1 MELDKSINSAV
12 TKKPN
17 EDAAVSCRKRLSFLD
32 DINVSEDDQ
41 KLRETVKVIAG
52 KEVTAKAI
60 CFLTFGLCLVKTFTQ
75 QRLDIVGVT
84 YNSKTRRLILVD
96 GKGLFSLDL
105 LASKTVGERD
115 LYLSGSR
122 VKREMG
128 FHKYQFNIV
137 RSIIYC
143 EKFNVYF
150 ILRRDYALKVY
161 NKDYEEIC
169 SVENVESRLLTLMV
183 FNPVSDELITGG
195 IKGIKFWKFKE
206 TESTD
211 YSDAVHMSNYKLFPS
226 AEFPH
231 MRQIW
236 CTNMEFDVN
245 MQRLYCFSNCD
256 LFCYDTKGNILF
268 QLTNAHQSTI
278 LSCVYSSYSNALLTS
293 SRDSEIKSW
302 NDQGCLLHVFH
313 GHTRSV
319 THILLHPNTLSL
331 FISGSLDGT
340 VKLWS
345 LDTMELFYSL
355 SLFTEG
361 IVWMGL
367 TEDKLLYCSSA
378 RNLHVYDLN
387 YFTKFWTHVSS
398 QIKALSLCGAN
409 GKSSRVVAMGSDN
422 SLRIFSLHNGTKLC
436 TVLPPPYPPLQS
448 VLSFAYNRTNGTIYF
463 LLTSWDIW
471 VYTARTDPACRAA
484 VWTIEEIHRHLN
496 RKHPLASCVQKNEYF
511 QHTRKESV
519 RDPVRCKCLCSLS
532 SPICYWIDEGLVYA
546 DTQEFLVLGM
556 QDGRILFLHTSI
568 QNLVYYEM
576 KAYKDPVIE
585 LKHDIDHHQLINMC
599 QELEYKLVQIWSL
612 PALKLLH
619 QINISNETMVF
630 TRINS
635 SLFLGLHSGAVNV
648 FDVHVEEGP
657 VDLLEK
663 NEKKPE
669 GNEEPDITHDSENAH
684 KGPVVAVDACK
695 TLSLFLSCGADY
707 MVKLWDIHKNL
718 LADIFLDNTLSSA
731 CFLNGSGD
739 ILVAFKNDLYI
750 LPHSKAL
757 GISTTDT
764 DVSGI
769 SATESFIYENQALN
783 YQKEGKTDV
792 SNVTDMDSYLV
803 PYMGFNFTSN
813 FTTELLDREKLSWK
827 LPLAPS
833 RIYCSPSIS
842 ATSLKI
848 FDFLFQP
855 GPLSIDEREKTELSE
870 RMILTDDMKYLPG
883 PRPAGAVALEI
894 PEFGI
899 SPCSSP
905 PSVCLEAQPEEE
917 VAETESESPN
927 TESLHQI
934 PSTEQQQVSEEAD
947 KERTN
952 LLTEGDFCL
961 DKTQTLQMKRKTGS
975 EKRKKKASKSD
986 RFPCGKEKKLVPGKL
1001 SSSDG
1006 AGLRKTHTP
1015 KHKRFSSETQNV
1027 TMARDPKT
1035 VSRAHSA
1042 IPIGEKMIP
1051 TPPPEALAP
1060 AEKRTFLSKKTYQ
1073 QKDGNNVTWSDKA
1086 LVRLETWRRKENERT
1101 EHAKKKRA
1109 ILELQ
1114 KLQHLHFPTSHWFCT
1129 RPATSQ
1135 QYQNLQ
1141 ISENLFEIEFA
1152 AWMQPHKKSH
1162 VLSHPCAVM
1171 QEGPINFSREFPYR
1185 LAWGPV
1191 TTHDLEAKLCYPRT
1205 MLDLFKEGKASSLL
1219 VERNLQPTR
1228 SIPSK
1233 GRYILVNAETP
1244 SISST
1249 PPVSSPLEDR
1259 LLSVRFPKQK
1269 ERMRQTLPHS
1279 VHKQSQPP
1287 AAMRHPLAL

>member
-17 EDAAVSCRKRLSFLD
+17 EDAAESCRKRLSFLD

-41 KLRETVKVIAG
+41 KLKETVKVIAG

-60 CFLTFGLCLVKTFTQ
+60 CFLTFGLYLVKSFTQ

-84 YNSKTRRLILVD
+84 YNSRTRRLILVD
-96 GKGLFSLDL
+96 GKGWFSLDL

-122 VKREMG
+122 VKREMD

-137 RSIIYC
+137 RSITYC

-150 ILRRDYALKVY
+150 VLRRDYALKVY

-169 SVENVESRLLTLMV
+169 SVENVETRLLTLMV

-195 IKGIKFWKFKE
+195 IKGVKFWKFKE
-206 TESTD
+206 TENTD
-211 YSDAVHMSNYKLFPS
+211 YSDAVHMSNYKLFP
-226 AEFPH
+226 
-231 MRQIW
+231 
-236 CTNMEFDVN
+236 
-245 MQRLYCFSNCD
+245 
-256 LFCYDTKGNILF
+256 
-268 QLTNAHQSTI
+268 
-278 LSCVYSSYSNALLTS
+278 
-293 SRDSEIKSW
+293 
-302 NDQGCLLHVFH
+302 
-313 GHTRSV
+313 
-319 THILLHPNTLSL
+319 
-331 FISGSLDGT
+331 
-340 VKLWS
+340 
-345 LDTMELFYSL
+345 SL

-387 YFTKFWTHVSS
+387 NFTKFWTRVSS

-409 GKSSRVVAMGSDN
+409 GKSSRVIAMGSDN

-436 TVLPPPYPPLQS
+436 TVLPPPYPSPLQS
-448 VLSFAYNRTNGTIYF
+448 VLSFAYNRTSGTIYF

-484 VWTIEEIHRHLN
+484 VWTIEEIHQHLN
-496 RKHPLASCVQKNEYF
+496 RKHPLASCVEKNEYF

-612 PALKLLH
+612 PALQLLH

-630 TRINS
+630 TRIFQNS

-648 FDVHVEEGP
+648 FDVHIEEGP
-657 VDLLEK
+657 VELLEK
-663 NEKKPE
+663 NEKKPG

-718 LADIFLDNTLSSA
+718 LAEICLDNTLSSA

-757 GISTTDT
+757 GISATDT

-792 SNVTDMDSYLV
+792 SKVTDMDSYLV
-803 PYMGFNFTSN
+803 PYMGFNFTSD
-813 FTTELLDREKLSWK
+813 FTTELLVSPMDGEKLSWK

-855 GPLSIDEREKTELSE
+855 GPLRIDEREKAELSE

-883 PRPAGAVALEI
+883 PRPARAVDLEI

-905 PSVCLEAQPEEE
+905 LSVCSEAQPEEE
-917 VAETESESPN
+917 VAETESESPD
-927 TESLHQI
+927 TESLQQI
-934 PSTEQQQVSEEAD
+934 PSTEPQQVNEEAD

-952 LLTEGDFCL
+952 LLTERDFCL
-961 DKTQTLQMKRKTGS
+961 DKTQTLQMKKKTGS

-986 RFPCGKEKKLVPGKL
+986 RFPSGKEKKLVPGKL

-1015 KHKRFSSETQNV
+1015 KHKRFSSETQNAM
-1027 TMARDPKT
+1027 MARDPKT
-1035 VSRAHSA
+1035 ASRAHSA
-1042 IPIGEKMIP
+1042 IPLVPGEKMIP

-1060 AEKRTFLSKKTYQ
+1060 AEKRTFLRKKMYQ
-1073 QKDGNNVTWSDKA
+1073 QKDSNNVSWSDKA

-1114 KLQHLHFPTSHWFCT
+1114 KLQHLHFPTSHWFCA

-1141 ISENLFEIEFA
+1141 ISENLFETELA

-1171 QEGPINFSREFPYR
+1171 QEAPINFSREFPYR

-1191 TTHDLEAKLCYPRT
+1191 TTHDLEGKLRYPRT

-1219 VERNLQPTR
+1219 VERNLQPTK

-1269 ERMRQTLPHS
+1269 ERMLQTLPHS

>member
-17 EDAAVSCRKRLSFLD
+17 EDAAESCRKRLSFLD

-41 KLRETVKVIAG
+41 KLKETVKVIAG

-60 CFLTFGLCLVKTFTQ
+60 CFLTFGLYLVKSFTQ

-84 YNSKTRRLILVD
+84 YNSRTRRLILVD
-96 GKGLFSLDL
+96 GKGWFSLDL

-122 VKREMG
+122 VKREMD

-137 RSIIYC
+137 RSITYC

-150 ILRRDYALKVY
+150 VLRRDYALKVY

-169 SVENVESRLLTLMV
+169 SVENVETRLLTLMV

-195 IKGIKFWKFKE
+195 IKGVKFWKFKE
-206 TESTD
+206 TENTD

-268 QLTNAHQSTI
+268 QLTSAHQSTI

-387 YFTKFWTHVSS
+387 NFTKFWTRVSS

-409 GKSSRVVAMGSDN
+409 GKSSRVIAMGSDN

-436 TVLPPPYPPLQS
+436 TVLPPPYPSPLQS
-448 VLSFAYNRTNGTIYF
+448 VLSFAYNRTSGTIYF

-484 VWTIEEIHRHLN
+484 VWTIEEIHQHLN
-496 RKHPLASCVQKNEYF
+496 RKHPLASCVEKNEYF

-576 KAYKDPVIE
+576 KAYKDP
-585 LKHDIDHHQLINMC
+585 
-599 QELEYKLVQIWSL
+599 
-612 PALKLLH
+612 
-619 QINISNETMVF
+619 
-630 TRINS
+630 NS

-648 FDVHVEEGP
+648 FDVHIEEGP
-657 VDLLEK
+657 VELLEK
-663 NEKKPE
+663 NEKKPG

-718 LADIFLDNTLSSA
+718 LAEICLDNTLSSA

-757 GISTTDT
+757 GISATDT

-792 SNVTDMDSYLV
+792 SKVTDMDSYLV
-803 PYMGFNFTSN
+803 PYMGFNFTSD
-813 FTTELLDREKLSWK
+813 FTTELLVSPMDGEKLSWK

-855 GPLSIDEREKTELSE
+855 GPLRIDEREKAELSE

-883 PRPAGAVALEI
+883 PRPARAVDLEI

-905 PSVCLEAQPEEE
+905 LSVCSEAQPEEE
-917 VAETESESPN
+917 VAETESESPD
-927 TESLHQI
+927 TESLQQI
-934 PSTEQQQVSEEAD
+934 PSTEPQQVNEEAD

-952 LLTEGDFCL
+952 LLTERDFCL
-961 DKTQTLQMKRKTGS
+961 DKTQTLQMKKKTGS

-986 RFPCGKEKKLVPGKL
+986 RFPSGKEKKLVPGKL

-1015 KHKRFSSETQNV
+1015 KHKRFSSETQNAM
-1027 TMARDPKT
+1027 MARDPKT
-1035 VSRAHSA
+1035 ASRAHSA
-1042 IPIGEKMIP
+1042 IPLVPGEKMIP

-1060 AEKRTFLSKKTYQ
+1060 AEKRTFLRKKMYQ
-1073 QKDGNNVTWSDKA
+1073 QKDSNNVSWSDKA

-1114 KLQHLHFPTSHWFCT
+1114 KLQHLHFPTSHWFCA

-1141 ISENLFEIEFA
+1141 ISENLFETELA

-1171 QEGPINFSREFPYR
+1171 QEAPINFSREFPYR

-1191 TTHDLEAKLCYPRT
+1191 TTHDLEGKLRYPRT

-1219 VERNLQPTR
+1219 VERNLQPTK

-1269 ERMRQTLPHS
+1269 ERMLQTLPHS

>member
-1 MELDKSINSAV
+1 MGLVA
-12 TKKPN
+12 
-17 EDAAVSCRKRLSFLD
+17 RLSFLD
-32 DINVSEDDQ
+32 DLNVSEDDQ
-41 KLRETVKVIAG
+41 KLKETLKVIAG
-52 KEVTAKAI
+52 KEVTAKAV
-60 CFLTFGLCLVKTFTQ
+60 CFLTFGLYLVKSFTQ
-75 QRLDIVGVT
+75 QHLDIIGVT

-96 GKGLFSLDL
+96 GKGFFSLDL
-105 LASKTVGERD
+105 LASKTV
-115 LYLSGSR
+115 
-122 VKREMG
+122 VKREID
-128 FHKYQFNIV
+128 FHKYQFNTV
-137 RSIIYC
+137 RSITYC

-150 ILRRDYALKVY
+150 VLRRDYALKVY
-161 NKDYEEIC
+161 NKNYEEIC
-169 SVENVESRLLTLMV
+169 SVENMESRLLTRMV

-195 IKGIKFWKFKE
+195 IKGVKFWKFKE
-206 TESTD
+206 TENTD
-211 YSDAVHMSNYKLFPS
+211 YSNAAHMSNYKLFP
-226 AEFPH
+226 
-231 MRQIW
+231 
-236 CTNMEFDVN
+236 
-245 MQRLYCFSNCD
+245 
-256 LFCYDTKGNILF
+256 
-268 QLTNAHQSTI
+268 
-278 LSCVYSSYSNALLTS
+278 
-293 SRDSEIKSW
+293 
-302 NDQGCLLHVFH
+302 
-313 GHTRSV
+313 
-319 THILLHPNTLSL
+319 
-331 FISGSLDGT
+331 
-340 VKLWS
+340 
-345 LDTMELFYSL
+345 SL

-367 TEDKLLYCSSA
+367 AEDKLLYCSSA

-387 YFTKFWTHVSS
+387 YFTKFWTRVSS
-398 QIKALSLCGAN
+398 QIKDLSLCGAN

-422 SLRIFSLHNGTKLC
+422 SLRIFSLNNGTKLC
-436 TVLPPPYPPLQS
+436 TVLPPPYPSPLQS
-448 VLSFAYNRTNGTIYF
+448 VLSFAYNRTSGTIYF

-471 VYTARTDPACRAA
+471 IYTARTDPACRAA
-484 VWTIEEIHRHLN
+484 VWTIEEIHQHLN
-496 RKHPLASCVQKNEYF
+496 RKHPLASYVQKNEYF

-519 RDPVRCKCLCSLS
+519 RDPVRCECLCSLS

-585 LKHDIDHHQLINMC
+585 LKHDRDHHQLINMC

-612 PALKLLH
+612 PALQLLH

-648 FDVHVEEGP
+648 FDVHIEGP
-657 VDLLEK
+657 VELLEK
-663 NEKKPE
+663 NEKKPGE
-669 GNEEPDITHDSENAH
+669 NEEPDFSHDSANDH

-695 TLSLFLSCGADY
+695 TLSLFLSCGEDY

-718 LADIFLDNTLSSA
+718 VADIFLDNTLSSA
-731 CFLNGSGD
+731 CFLNSSGD
-739 ILVAFKNDLYI
+739 ILVAFRNDLYI

-757 GISTTDT
+757 GISATDT

-792 SNVTDMDSYLV
+792 SKVTDMDSYLV
-803 PYMGFNFTSN
+803 PYMGFNFTSD
-813 FTTELLDREKLSWK
+813 FTTELLVSPMGGEKLSWK

-842 ATSLKI
+842 ATSLKV

-855 GPLSIDEREKTELSE
+855 GPLSIDEQEKAELSE
-870 RMILTDDMKYLPG
+870 RMILTDYMKYLPG
-883 PRPAGAVALEI
+883 PRPAEAVDLEI

-905 PSVCLEAQPEEE
+905 LSVCSEAQPEEE
-917 VAETESESPN
+917 VAEAESESTD
-927 TESLHQI
+927 TELLQQI
-934 PSTEQQQVSEEAD
+934 PSTEQQQVSEETD
-947 KERTN
+947 KERKN

-975 EKRKKKASKSD
+975 EKRKKKSSKSD
-986 RFPCGKEKKLVPGKL
+986 RFPSGKEKKLVPRKL
-1001 SSSDG
+1001 SSSEG
-1006 AGLRKTHTP
+1006 AGLRKTRTP
-1015 KHKRFSSETQNV
+1015 KHKRFSSEMQNAM
-1027 TMARDPKT
+1027 MARDPKT
-1035 VSRAHSA
+1035 VSRALSA
-1042 IPIGEKMIP
+1042 VPIAEKMIP

-1060 AEKRTFLSKKTYQ
+1060 AEKRTFLRKKIYQ
-1073 QKDGNNVTWSDKA
+1073 QKDGSNVSWSDKA

-1129 RPATSQ
+1129 QPATSQ

-1141 ISENLFEIEFA
+1141 ISENLFETEFA

-1171 QEGPINFSREFPYR
+1171 QEAPINFSREFPYR

-1191 TTHDLEAKLCYPRT
+1191 TTHDLEAKLRYPRT
-1205 MLDLFKEGKASSLL
+1205 MQGLFKDGKASSLL
-1219 VERNLQPTR
+1219 VERNLQPTK

-1249 PPVSSPLEDR
+1249 PPVSSPLEER

-1269 ERMRQTLPHS
+1269 KRVLQTLPHN
-1279 VHKQSQPP
+1279 VHKHSQPP
-1287 AAMRHPLAL
+1287 AAMQHLLAL

>member
-17 EDAAVSCRKRLSFLD
+17 EDAAVSCKKRLSFLD
-32 DINVSEDDQ
+32 YINVSEEDQ

-60 CFLTFGLCLVKTFTQ
+60 CFLTFGLYLVKSFTQ

-105 LASKTVGERD
+105 LASKTI
-115 LYLSGSR
+115 

-137 RSIIYC
+137 RSITYC

-169 SVENVESRLLTLMV
+169 SVENVESLLLTLMV

-226 AEFPH
+226 
-231 MRQIW
+231 
-236 CTNMEFDVN
+236 
-245 MQRLYCFSNCD
+245 
-256 LFCYDTKGNILF
+256 
-268 QLTNAHQSTI
+268 
-278 LSCVYSSYSNALLTS
+278 
-293 SRDSEIKSW
+293 
-302 NDQGCLLHVFH
+302 
-313 GHTRSV
+313 
-319 THILLHPNTLSL
+319 
-331 FISGSLDGT
+331 
-340 VKLWS
+340 
-345 LDTMELFYSL
+345 L

-378 RNLHVYDLN
+378 RNLRVYDLN

-409 GKSSRVVAMGSDN
+409 GKSSRVVALGSDN

-436 TVLPPPYPPLQS
+436 TVLPPPYPSPLQS

-484 VWTIEEIHRHLN
+484 VWTIEEIRQHLN

-576 KAYKDPVIE
+576 KAYKDPIIE
-585 LKHDIDHHQLINMC
+585 LKHDIDHRQLINMC

-648 FDVHVEEGP
+648 FDFHVEEGP

-792 SNVTDMDSYLV
+792 SNITDMDSYLV

-813 FTTELLDREKLSWK
+813 FTTELLDQEKLSWK

-848 FDFLFQP
+848 FDDLFQP
-855 GPLSIDEREKTELSE
+855 GPLSIDEREKAELSE
-870 RMILTDDMKYLPG
+870 GMILTDDMKYLPG

-905 PSVCLEAQPEEE
+905 PSVCLEAQLEEE
-917 VAETESESPN
+917 HWNETTN
-927 TESLHQI
+927 TN
-934 PSTEQQQVSEEAD
+934 PFTE
-947 KERTN
+947 
-952 LLTEGDFCL
+952 
-961 DKTQTLQMKRKTGS
+961 
-975 EKRKKKASKSD
+975 
-986 RFPCGKEKKLVPGKL
+986 
-1001 SSSDG
+1001 
-1006 AGLRKTHTP
+1006 
-1015 KHKRFSSETQNV
+1015 
-1027 TMARDPKT
+1027 
-1035 VSRAHSA
+1035 
-1042 IPIGEKMIP
+1042 
-1051 TPPPEALAP
+1051 
-1060 AEKRTFLSKKTYQ
+1060 
-1073 QKDGNNVTWSDKA
+1073 
-1086 LVRLETWRRKENERT
+1086 
-1101 EHAKKKRA
+1101 
-1109 ILELQ
+1109 
-1114 KLQHLHFPTSHWFCT
+1114 
-1129 RPATSQ
+1129 
-1135 QYQNLQ
+1135 
-1141 ISENLFEIEFA
+1141 
-1152 AWMQPHKKSH
+1152 
-1162 VLSHPCAVM
+1162 
-1171 QEGPINFSREFPYR
+1171 
-1185 LAWGPV
+1185 
-1191 TTHDLEAKLCYPRT
+1191 
-1205 MLDLFKEGKASSLL
+1205 
-1219 VERNLQPTR
+1219 
-1228 SIPSK
+1228 
-1233 GRYILVNAETP
+1233 
-1244 SISST
+1244 
-1249 PPVSSPLEDR
+1249 
-1259 LLSVRFPKQK
+1259 
-1269 ERMRQTLPHS
+1269 
-1279 VHKQSQPP
+1279 
-1287 AAMRHPLAL
+1287 